1 MIVDSHVHLMTDTT
15 GWYAYKKSAGG
26 SDARAWD
33 SHATALLLDE
43 SGIDR
48 CFLFTLAGLYGF
60 NDYRAAN
67 DEVGQAAREYPER
80 FVPFCTA
87 FPNQDPT
94 AAADEVERCLSS
106 GFKGVKFHPWLQSFP
121 ANSAYLYPA
130 LEVCAKYRAPVLF
143 HTGTPPY
150 SQPFQVMEQ
159 ARRFPSV
166 PFIIG
171 HFGKI
176 MFLDAVRS
184 AELYPNVYLETS
196 GAQVADLVFAV
207 DRIGTDRILFGTDLP
222 IGGAAS
228 AKWNLVKIASA
239 IPQADR
245 QRAIFGDNALRLIA
259 GVRLSGVT
267 GSMPS
272 QQKIPNE

>member
-1 MIVDSHVHLMTDTT
+1 MIVDAHVHLMTDAT

-26 SDARAWD
+26 SDAGIWGPD
-33 SHATALLLDE
+33 ATVRLLDE

-48 CFLFTLAGLYGF
+48 CFLFTLGGLYGF
-60 NDYRAAN
+60 NDWRAAN
-67 DEVGQAAREYPER
+67 DEVGHAAAAFPDR
-80 FVPFCTA
+80 FIPFCTA
-87 FPNQDPT
+87 FPNQSPGD
-94 AAADEVERCLSS
+94 AAAEIGRCLDR

-121 ANSAYLYPA
+121 ANSAYLYPT
-130 LEVCAKYRAPVLF
+130 LERCAERRVPVLF

-150 SQPFQVMEQ
+150 AQPFQVAEQ
-159 ARRFPSV
+159 ARRFPDV

-196 GAQVADLVFAV
+196 GAQVCDLAYALE
-207 DRIGTDRILFGTDLP
+207 RINPARILFGTDLP
-222 IGGAAS
+222 IGGAPS

-239 IPQADR
+239 VTDEAVRQA
-245 QRAIFGDNALRLIA
+245 ILGGNALRLIA
-259 GVRLSGVT
+259 GVRG
-267 GSMPS
+267 
-272 QQKIPNE
+272 

>member
-33 SHATALLLDE
+33 ADATVRLLDE

-48 CFLFTLAGLYGF
+48 CWLFTLAGLYGF
-60 NDYRAAN
+60 NDCRAAN
-67 DEVGQAAREYPER
+67 DEVAEAAGR
-80 FVPFCTA
+80 FPDRLVPFCTA
-87 FPNQDPT
+87 FPNQNPE
-94 AAADEVERCLSS
+94 AAAVEIQRCLDR

-121 ANSAYLYPA
+121 ANSAYLYPS
-130 LEVCAKYRAPVLF
+130 LELCAKHRVPVLF

-159 ARRFPSV
+159 ARRFPDV

-184 AELYPNVYLETS
+184 AELCPNVYLETS
-196 GAQVADLVFAV
+196 GAQVADLTFALEHI
-207 DRIGTDRILFGTDLP
+207 DADRILFGTDLP
-222 IGGAAS
+222 IGGVAS
-228 AKWNLVKIASA
+228 AKWNLLKIASA
-239 IPQADR
+239 VQGEAER
-245 QRAIFGDNALRLIA
+245 NAIFGENAVRLIA
-259 GVRLSGVT
+259 QVRG
-267 GSMPS
+267 
-272 QQKIPNE
+272 

>member
-1 MIVDSHVHLMTDTT
+1 MIVDAHVHLMTDTT

-33 SHATALLLDE
+33 AGATVRLLDD

-48 CFLFTLAGLYGF
+48 CWLFTLAGLYGF
-60 NDYRAAN
+60 NDCASAN
-67 DEVGQAAREYPER
+67 DQVIEAARQYPDR

-87 FPNQDPT
+87 FPNQD
-94 AAADEVERCLSS
+94 AAAAAAEIRRCLDL
-106 GFKGVKFHPWLQSFP
+106 GCRGVKFHPWLQSFP

-130 LEVCAKYRAPVLF
+130 LELCAERRIPVLF

-159 ARRFPSV
+159 ARRFPDV
-166 PFIIG
+166 PFVVG

-184 AELYPNVYLETS
+184 AELCPNVWLETS
-196 GAQVADLVFAV
+196 GAQVADLQFARERVGV
-207 DRIGTDRILFGTDLP
+207 DRILYGTDLP

-228 AKWNLVKIASA
+228 AKWNRVKIASA
-239 IPQADR
+239 IPDAAEQA
-245 QRAIFGDNALRLIA
+245 AIFGGNALRLI
-259 GVRLSGVT
+259 G
-267 GSMPS
+267 
-272 QQKIPNE
+272 